1 MTRLWS
7 IRARTTLTFAVAS
20 MILTAAVVL
29 LVTWASTV
37 TLAGAIDGTAA
48 ELAPSLRS
56 AAEGDDDGRWTGSG
70 SQSGASAKTPSGV
83 YPDIGSSEA
92 VMVVAVAKQTQWEW
106 AAVGV
111 LASGLLAGGTGWVVS
126 RRVLRPIDRIT
137 DTARRLSASTL
148 HERIELD
155 GPDDELRRLARTI
168 DDLLDRLEAAFE
180 SQRRFV
186 AQASHELRTP
196 LAVQRTA
203 LQVGLG
209 EGSGPD
215 DVVAVRQELLEQNR
229 RTEHL
234 VESLLTLA
242 EADRGLDGRVD
253 DLDLAELA
261 ELVVAGQ
268 RDHARA
274 TGVSLTVESSPF
286 NAPVPEALGVV
297 VSAEPVLVRQLVTNL
312 VDNAVEYNEP
322 GGFVRVRTG
331 PDGIC
336 VENSGPVVSPD
347 EVTTLVEP
355 FRRGAQGA
363 ATGRHSGLGL
373 SIVAAIVRAHG
384 WSLSVEPR
392 PDGGLRV
399 RVGTV

>member
-1 MTRLWS
+1 MTRPWS

-20 MILTAAVVL
+20 MVLTAAVVL

-37 TLAGAIDGTAA
+37 TLTGAIGGGAA
-48 ELAPSLRS
+48 ERTPSLRS
-56 AAEGDDDGRWTGSG
+56 ARPGEDDGRR
-70 SQSGASAKTPSGV
+70 A
-83 YPDIGSSEA
+83 GSSRTVPGSEPASGTSPDGRGTEA
-92 VMVVAVAKQTQWEW
+92 VMVVAVANRTQWQW

-111 LASGLLAGGTGWVVS
+111 LAAGLLAGGTGWVVS

-148 HERIELD
+148 HERIGLD
-155 GPDDELRRLARTI
+155 GPDDELRRLAGTI

-196 LAVQRTA
+196 LAVQRTG

-209 EGSGPD
+209 EGARPE
-215 DVVAVRQELLEQNR
+215 DVVAVREELLEQNR

-234 VESLLTLA
+234 VESLLALA

-253 DLDLAELA
+253 DLDLAELTGQ
-261 ELVVAGQ
+261 VVTGQ

-274 TGVSLTVESSPF
+274 AGVTLTMEPSPS
-286 NAPVPEALGVV
+286 AV
-297 VSAEPVLVRQLVTNL
+297 VSAEPVLVRQLMTNL

-322 GGFVRVRTG
+322 GGFVRVQTG
-331 PDGIC
+331 PDGLC
-336 VENSGPVVSPD
+336 VENSGPVVSAD
-347 EVTTLVEP
+347 EVAVLVEP

-373 SIVAAIVRAHG
+373 SIVTAIVRAHG
-384 WSLSVEPR
+384 WSLAVEAR

-399 RVGTV
+399 RVATA